1 MQLQTFDLFTIN
13 ADTYYNSLESKI
25 DKDVAT
31 TTEATLTDPEL
42 EQRTSDIFNK
52 HYIFNEFEIIDA
64 DKGIN
69 TEHLDDATAKSLI
82 GNGFAPSESSNVITE
97 IWYDLEVRSGL
108 LSVHQTVNFPPTTVK
123 GVIKGSLIR
132 LQFHFQSDD
141 TTLIGP
147 LALQEKDRV
156 TDLIKANNAEL
167 KMYFDSK
174 KILFLAQIKAKIQDQ
189 LAQNLK
195 KQEQRANF

>member
-25 DKDVAT
+25 DKDIAT

-42 EQRTSDIFNK
+42 EQRTSDIFDK
-52 HYIFNEFEIIDA
+52 HYVFNEFDIIDV

-69 TEHLDDATAKSLI
+69 TAYPDSDTAASLI
-82 GNGFAPSESSNVITE
+82 GMGFTPSSPTNAVTE
-97 IWYDLEVRSGL
+97 IWYDMEVKSGL

-123 GVIKGSLIR
+123 GAIKGSLIR

-141 TTLIGP
+141 TELIGP
-147 LALQEKDRV
+147 LALQEKDRF
-156 TDLIKANNAEL
+156 TDLIKANNADL

>member
-25 DKDVAT
+25 DNDVAT

-42 EQRTSDIFNK
+42 EQRTADIFNK
-52 HYIFNEFEIIDA
+52 HYIFNEFEIIDT
-64 DKGIN
+64 DKGII
-69 TEHLDDATAKSLI
+69 TEHLDDATAANLI
-82 GNGFAPSESSNVITE
+82 GNGFTPTAPTNAITE
-97 IWYDLEVRSGL
+97 IWYDLEVKSGL
-108 LSVHQTVNFPPTTVK
+108 LSVYQTVNFPPTTVK

-132 LQFHFQSDD
+132 LQFYFQSDD

-147 LALQEKDRV
+147 LALQEKDRF
-156 TDLIKANNAEL
+156 TDLVKANNAAL

-174 KILFLAQIKAKIQDQ
+174 KIFFLAQIKAKIQDI

-195 KQEQRANF
+195 KKEERANF